1 MLELKDAIKQSFHY
15 LDEMLYDGKKLP
27 NKLLEEIE
35 YDDEKDIWKV
45 VIGFDTDIEVIKQ
58 VQNIFSSPIFGPT
71 QTEKKFERKYKQI
84 QLRGNDGKFVKMID
98 QML

>member
-1 MLELKDAIKQSFHY
+1 MLELKEAIKKSFHY
-15 LDEMLYDGKKLP
+15 LDEMLYEGEALP

-45 VIGFDTDIEVIKQ
+45 VIGFDTDKVITTQ
-58 VQNIFSSPIFGPT
+58 VSTPYFAMCGTP
-71 QTEKKFERKYKQI
+71 TEKKKERKYKQI
-84 QLRGNDGKFVKMID
+84 QLRGSDGKFVKMID

>member
-1 MLELKDAIKQSFHY
+1 MLELKEAIKQSFHY
-15 LDEMLYDGKKLP
+15 LDEMLYEGEPLP

-45 VIGFDTDIEVIKQ
+45 VIGFDTDKVITTQ
-58 VQNIFSSPIFGPT
+58 VAIPYFAMSGTP
-71 QTEKKFERKYKQI
+71 TEKKKERKYKQI
-84 QLRGNDGKFVKMID
+84 QLRGSDGKFVKMID